1 LSPDPTP
8 TRLVLWDI
16 DGTLVRGGPI
26 ARTVFESAIE
36 RVIGRSAAEHGVV
49 MGGKT
54 DPQIA
59 HEILV
64 ALGVEH
70 DDASSHVSTVI
81 AHAESDLA
89 AAAAQLRRDGHVLP
103 GVVEVLTGLA
113 GDPAVVQSVLTGNTA
128 ANATV
133 KLAAFDLAELVDV
146 DVGAFGSDDADRR
159 MLVPVALERTRR
171 LRGFRGGPADV
182 VTVGDTLRDYECALA
197 GGARCVL
204 VATGR
209 VSCEELRAGA
219 PHADAVLE
227 DLSDVDAV
235 LAMLRP

>member
-1 LSPDPTP
+1 MTNAPP

-16 DGTLVRGGPI
+16 DGTLIRGGSI

-70 DDASSHVSTVI
+70 DEAANHVSAVI
-81 AHAESDLA
+81 AHAEDDLA
-89 AAAAQLRRDGHVLP
+89 AGAEQLRRDGYLLP
-103 GVVEVLTGLA
+103 GVAGVLSALA
-113 GDPAVVQSVLTGNTA
+113 ADPSVVQSVLTGNTA
-128 ANATV
+128 ANAAV
-133 KLAAFDLAELVDV
+133 KLAAFDLAQWIDV

-159 MLVPVALERTRR
+159 VLVPIALERARR
-171 LRGFRGGPADV
+171 LRGFAGGPADV
-182 VTVGDTLRDYECALA
+182 VVVGDTVRDYECAVA

-209 VSCEELRAGA
+209 VTHDELVAGA
-219 PHADAVLE
+219 PDADAVLH
-227 DLSDVDAV
+227 DLADVDAV
-235 LAMLRP
+235 VARLRA

>member
-1 LSPDPTP
+1 M
-8 TRLVLWDI
+8 LWDI
-16 DGTLVRGGPI
+16 DGTLIRGGAI

-36 RVIGRSAAEHGVV
+36 RVLGRSATEHGVV

-70 DDASSHVSTVI
+70 DEAASHVSTVI
-81 AHAESDLA
+81 ANAEDDLA
-89 AAAAQLRRDGHVLP
+89 AGAELLRRDGRVLP
-103 GVVEVLTGLA
+103 GVIEVLPALA
-113 GDPAVVQSVLTGNTA
+113 RDPSVVQSVLTGNTA
-128 ANATV
+128 ANAAV
-133 KLAAFDLAELVDV
+133 KLAAFDLAPWIDL

-159 MLVPVALERTRR
+159 VLVPIALARARR
-171 LRGFRGGPADV
+171 LRGFTGGPGDV
-182 VTVGDTLRDYECALA
+182 VIVGDTVRDYECAVA

-209 VSCEELRAGA
+209 VTYDELRAGA
-219 PHADAVLE
+219 PGADAVLH

-235 LAMLRP
+235 IARLRE